1 MDFRALSLR
10 QVPHQPKLFLEYLE
24 HFEKVRSF
32 YGHPPTMGAVTRA
45 ARKLDYPD
53 ERRAEVSSILRE
65 QNVALGAGTE
75 TLSNLDPLEK
85 GAVAIVPAPQVRLFS
100 APPYSAYTP
109 LPPSTTPPH

>member
-1 MDFRALSLR
+1 MDFCARSLR
-10 QVPHQPKLFLEYLE
+10 QVPHQPKLFLESLE
-24 HFEKVRSF
+24 HCEKVRSF

-75 TLSNLDPLEK
+75 TLSNLDRLEK
-85 GAVAIVPAPQVRLFS
+85 GAVTVLSGQPVGLFREPACSVYR
-100 APPYSAYTP
+100 A
-109 LPPSTTPPH
+109 